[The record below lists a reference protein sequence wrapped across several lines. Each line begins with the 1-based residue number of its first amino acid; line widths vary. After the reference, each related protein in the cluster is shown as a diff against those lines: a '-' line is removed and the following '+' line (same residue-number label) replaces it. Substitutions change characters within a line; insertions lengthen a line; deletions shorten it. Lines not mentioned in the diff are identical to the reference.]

1 MRLIDAD
8 ALECIS
14 YTGIPDGYDNTF
26 DSGVLW
32 MLDTVDEIPTV
43 APVRRMEWKQ
53 GFGFPK
59 YCSECGF
66 TKHIAEKREYN
77 FCPNCGAKME

>member
-8 ALECIS
+8 ALKPYLLNEHYHFRS
-14 YTGIPDGYDNTF
+14 VF
-26 DSGVLW
+26 DADEVKNAP
-32 MLDTVDEIPTV
+32 TVDAV
-43 APVRRMEWKQ
+43 PVRRMEWKQ

-66 TKHIAEKREYN
+66 MKHIAEKREYN
-77 FCPNCGAKME
+77 FCPNCGAKM